1 VATNKAVPYFY
12 SNRNLAGMAGAVV
25 GVVLMLAGVAGAYWP
40 VVVVGLYF
48 IGVLV
53 TPPNRVELVGEDPHV
68 SASLLPGAFQ
78 SLLATVASNESR
90 IPESA
95 LGRIRDIERTLE
107 NMLSRPDEVV
117 ARRDDILVDLQRL
130 IQTDLPL
137 AVQTYL
143 NMPWWFAAAKQLSAE
158 RSASEELNRQL
169 DLLAGEAKEVAS
181 RFHQHDLNQQTD
193 HGGYLDER

>member
-1 VATNKAVPYFY
+1 MATNKAVPYFH
-12 SNRNLAGMAGAVV
+12 SNRNRVGMVGAIV
-25 GVVLMLAGVAGAYWP
+25 GVVLMLTGVAGVYWP

-48 IGVLV
+48 AGVLV
-53 TPPNRVELVGEDPHV
+53 TPPDRVSLVGEDPHV
-68 SASLLPGAFQ
+68 SASRLPGAFG
-78 SLLATVASNESR
+78 SLLATVSSNSSR

-95 LGRIRDIERTLE
+95 LGRIGDIERTLE
-107 NMLSRPDEVV
+107 NMLSRPGDVV

-143 NMPWWFAAAKQLSAE
+143 NMPWWFAAVKHVSAE

-169 DLLAGEAKEVAS
+169 DLLAKEAEAVAG